1 MASHLNKFEFMGEL
15 GRGAFG
21 VVYKVFVVVVEGA
34 DLRFAINHSS
44 KTQL

>member
-21 VVYKVFVVVVEGA
+21 VVYKVFVVVEGA
-34 DLRFAINHSS
+34 DHRFAINHSS